1 MKATTAILI
10 ATLYLL
16 AFIISIHTQ
25 VSESL
30 VYFLFAFSPVVLIWL
45 AITVLK
51 DKSEEYPEMDE
62 EQEWGYFHK

>member
-16 AFIISIHTQ
+16 AFIISIHTL
-25 VSESL
+25 VSENL

-45 AITVLK
+45 AFTVLK
-51 DKSEEYPEMDE
+51 DRSEKYPEME
-62 EQEWGYFHK
+62 EGQEWGYFHK

>member
-16 AFIISIHTQ
+16 AFIISIHIQ

-30 VYFLFAFSPVVLIWL
+30 VYVLFAFSPIILIWL
-45 AITVLK
+45 AFTVLK
-51 DKSEEYPEMDE
+51 DRSEKYPEMNED
-62 EQEWGYFHK
+62 QEWGYFHK